1 MADGEQIYNERKSEE
16 LVYSRS
22 ADYSTRSLHAAT
34 TLDRY
39 LYLSIQLIRQDQK
52 GKERE
57 RDEVKKKRTTRLIF
71 YLTRPWRCATDL
83 IIK

>member
-22 ADYSTRSLHAAT
+22 ADYSTRSLHTAT

-52 GKERE
+52 GKRVRE
-57 RDEVKKKRTTRLIF
+57 RRGEEEEDDEAHFLSHSTLA
-71 YLTRPWRCATDL
+71 LCD
-83 IIK
+83 